1 MQHNLTIIEKL
12 QNGKGDTMKNTDDS
26 RSLQIDKILFKTE
39 ACYSGAEFDS
49 ASLDVWHDALAEFE
63 IEEISAALRI
73 HIKESKFLPKI
84 SEIIDIIEKNKG
96 PQISIQ
102 SRAQQQWRIVLSAVA
117 TQGKNNP
124 PTFSDPITAN
134 LVKTQFR
141 WQYLCDMKQEN
152 ENWEQKRWCE
162 AFELAI
168 ESHPDMK
175 QIEVSA
181 KVKELAANVTK
192 PAIEPESAAP
202 NSVPIKKIREFRK
215 KLRGKIQKEEDR
227 EARMAKLKEQAQQI
241 QQEELEKY
249 ERESVEQSNE
259 K

>member
-1 MQHNLTIIEKL
+1 MIEKWL
-12 QNGKGDTMKNTDDS
+12 NGKGDTMKNTDDS
-26 RSLQIDKILFKTE
+26 RSRQIDSILFKTE
-39 ACYSGAEFDS
+39 ACYPSAEFDP
-49 ASLDVWHDALAEFE
+49 ASLDVWHEALMEFD
-63 IEEISAALRI
+63 IEEITKAFSI
-73 HIKESKFLPKI
+73 HVKECKFLPVI
-84 SEIIDIIEKNKG
+84 SEIIDIIKKNKG

-102 SRAQQQWRIVLSAVA
+102 SRAQQQWRIVLNAVA
-117 TQGKNNP
+117 TKGQNNP

-134 LVKTQFR
+134 LVRTQFR
-141 WQYLCDMKQEN
+141 WPYLCDMKQEN

-192 PAIEPESAAP
+192 PAIEPESKAP
-202 NSVPIKKIREFRK
+202 NSVPINKIREFRK
-215 KLRGKIQKEEDR
+215 KLGGKIQKEEDR

-241 QQEELEKY
+241 QEEEK
-249 ERESVEQSNE
+249 
-259 K
+259 